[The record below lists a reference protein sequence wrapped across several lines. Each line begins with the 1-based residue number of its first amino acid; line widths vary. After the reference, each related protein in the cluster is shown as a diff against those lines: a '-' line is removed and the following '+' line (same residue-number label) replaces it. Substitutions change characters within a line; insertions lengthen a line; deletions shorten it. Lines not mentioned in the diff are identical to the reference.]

1 LKQEVVFAGCHCRN
15 INQHRYLAIP
25 IFITLNSKKRINTM
39 MIIRPVQLEDLAA
52 ISALA
57 AKTGVGVTSLP
68 SNDERLAARI
78 ERVLKTWRDEATQ
91 AEQGYLFVLEDTEQ
105 NKVVGISAIE
115 VAVGRTEPWYNYR
128 VGTLV
133 HASKELNVYTQMPTL
148 FLSNDHT
155 GYSELCTLFL
165 DPEYRHSKNGQ
176 LLSKARFLFMAAF
189 QERFADKLIA
199 EMRGFSDEAGRSPFW
214 ESLGRHFFSIDFS
227 EADYLTGIGQKS
239 FIAEL
244 MPKHPLYVDFLS
256 PEARESIGQVHPHTA
271 PARAILESEGMK
283 YEGYVDI
290 FDAGPTLEA
299 YVSELRAVKQS
310 RVWPVVIDDQATS
323 TSDTTYLLAND
334 KFRDYRALL
343 AQVSFTDTAICL
355 PSAIAAALAVDAG
368 DTIRAVTLFSEAQSV
383 KAQFVKESR

>member
-1 LKQEVVFAGCHCRN
+1 
-15 INQHRYLAIP
+15 
-25 IFITLNSKKRINTM
+25 M

-105 NKVVGISAIE
+105 KKVVGISAIE

-165 DPEYRHSKNGQ
+165 DPDYRHSKNGQ
-176 LLSKARFLFMAAF
+176 LLSKAHFLFMAAF

-310 RVWPVVIDDQATS
+310 RVWPVVIDDQATP
-323 TSDTTYLLAND
+323 TNETTYLLAND

-355 PSAIAAALAVDAG
+355 PSAIAAALGVAVG
-368 DTIRAVTLFSEAQSV
+368 DTIRAVTLFSETQLV

>member
-1 LKQEVVFAGCHCRN
+1 MPNTTIIKLTAPVLTATTAHTDFQLNGLTIVTTLRNLKITTPILMISALSDVDERVRGLRAGGDDYLVKPFDLAELSARIGSVARRYGGNPNPLITHGPLQ
-15 INQHRYLAIP
+15 IDLAAHRIQRDG
-25 IFITLNSKKRINTM
+25 T
-39 MIIRPVQLEDLAA
+39 PVQLTAREGALLEAFLAR
-52 ISALA
+52 
-57 AKTGVGVTSLP
+57 P
-68 SNDERLAARI
+68 
-78 ERVLKTWRDEATQ
+78 
-91 AEQGYLFVLEDTEQ
+91 
-105 NKVVGISAIE
+105 
-115 VAVGRTEPWYNYR
+115 
-128 VGTLV
+128 
-133 HASKELNVYTQMPTL
+133 
-148 FLSNDHT
+148 
-155 GYSELCTLFL
+155 
-165 DPEYRHSKNGQ
+165 GQ

-310 RVWPVVIDDQATS
+310 RVWPVVIDDQATP
-323 TSDTTYLLAND
+323 TNETTYLLAND

-355 PSAIAAALAVDAG
+355 PSAIAAALGVTAG
-368 DTIRAVTLFSEAQSV
+368 DTIRAVTLFSETQLV